1 MQVRAA
7 LQQLALQRNTQV
19 LRTLSAPTETH
30 RGYGG
35 TGGRGRGGVPF
46 TQHHVHKGVNQG
58 QNGGVGGGE
67 GHGNVHIIT
76 SGRFCRLIPKAHT
89 VDYLRDLVAAMEIV
103 DTMSEV
109 EILTVL
115 VFEPLVRYDEDEDEL
130 IDAKSPSPSLP

>member
-19 LRTLSAPTETH
+19 LRTLSAPTETN

-35 TGGRGRGGVPF
+35 ARGRGGGGVPF

-58 QNGGVGGGE
+58 QNGGVGGGLHNGVGGGVGGGE

-115 VFEPLVRYDEDEDEL
+115 VFEPLVR
-130 IDAKSPSPSLP
+130 